1 MVDPEPARA
10 QEATHAAGSPRRS
23 HEDRRFCPYFHPYNC
38 PIPAVTRRTG
48 RHETR
53 TGQHLPAPVRPPAG
67 TTQIYEGTNQI
78 QRMVIARKT
87 FGNVR

>member
-1 MVDPEPARA
+1 MASEI
-10 QEATHAAGSPRRS
+10 GRRS
-23 HEDRRFCPYFHPYNC
+23 PLHPSFHPYNC
-38 PIPAVTRRTG
+38 PIRPVTGRTG

-53 TGQHLPAPVRPPAG
+53 TGQHIPAPLGPPAG